1 MSNIIKGFLLFIIVT
16 ILIPVYILIK
26 LGEIIIN
33 LLLDIFELI
42 FEVVSD
48 FTDDMILFWKK
59 VFKIME

>member
-1 MSNIIKGFLLFIIVT
+1 MSKFIEEFLLVILFT
-16 ILIPVYILIK
+16 ILIPAYILIK

-33 LLLDIFELI
+33 LLLDVFESI

>member
-1 MSNIIKGFLLFIIVT
+1 MSKFIEEFLLVILFT
-16 ILIPVYILIK
+16 ILIPAYILIK

-33 LLLDIFELI
+33 LLLDVFELI